1 MIKAYIKKGTVT
13 LISANK
19 KKASF
24 FAGTEIINVL
34 DNGNKS
40 VYSMFSDF
48 SMPDFK
54 NSVLK
59 ELDRIYALSSLSKY
73 ELFGAMDKGRKNK
86 LYNGKDFKVS
96 FETIGGEAVW
106 TFSLESVYDLL
117 ALEIITAIESGR
129 PLKKC
134 ENCGQ
139 YFIPSG
145 RSDSV
150 YCERIGKDGY
160 SCKKI
165 GAHTKYRMNSRADDV
180 KKLYDKVT
188 KHNRY
193 LKSKGTIPERE
204 YGRWMDTA
212 SSMYTDFKNGRIS
225 ESALINWLSKDILGT
240 SKRTRSSI
248 SDYLL

>member
-1 MIKAYIKKGTVT
+1 MIKAYVKREKVT
-13 LISANK
+13 LISQGK

-24 FAGTEIINVL
+24 SAGSEIINVL
-34 DNGNKS
+34 ENGSKS
-40 VYSMFSDF
+40 VYSLFSDF
-48 SMPDFK
+48 SASNFK
-54 NSVLK
+54 SIVLK

-73 ELFGAMDKGRKNK
+73 ELFGALDKGRKNK
-86 LYNGKDFKVS
+86 LYNGKDFKIS

-106 TFSLESVYDLL
+106 AFSLESAYDLL
-117 ALEIITAIESGR
+117 ALEIITAIECGR

-150 YCERIGKDGY
+150 YCERVGKDGF

-165 GAHTKYRMNSRADDV
+165 GAHTKYRKNSRADDV
-180 KKLYDKVT
+180 KKLYDKIT

-193 LKSKGTIPERE
+193 LKSKGAIFESD
-204 YGRWMDTA
+204 YNRWMKTA
-212 SSMYTDFKNGRIS
+212 SSMYTDFKNGAIS
-225 ESALINWLSKDILGT
+225 ENTLINWLSRDI
-240 SKRTRSSI
+240 SEAPSRSRGGL

>member
-1 MIKAYIKKGTVT
+1 MKKGTIT
-13 LISANK
+13 LISSGK

-24 FAGTEIINVL
+24 SAGSEIINVL
-34 DNGNKS
+34 NNENKS
-40 VYSMFSDF
+40 LYSLFSDF
-48 SMPDFK
+48 SASTFK
-54 NSVLK
+54 NNVLK

-73 ELFGAMDKGRKNK
+73 ELFGALDKGRKNK
-86 LYNGKDFKVS
+86 LYSGKEFKSS
-96 FETIGGEAVW
+96 FETISGEAVW
-106 TFSLESVYDLL
+106 TLALESAYDLL
-117 ALEIITAIESGR
+117 AVEVITAIECGK

-150 YCERIGKDGY
+150 YCERIGKDGF

-165 GAHTKYRMNSRADDV
+165 GAHTKYRKNSRADDV

-193 LKSKGTIPERE
+193 LKSKGAVLERD
-204 YGRWMDTA
+204 YNRWMETT
-212 SSMYTDFKNGRIS
+212 SSMYADFKNGSIS
-225 ESALINWLSKDILGT
+225 GNTLVNWLSKDILEKPT
-240 SKRTRSSI
+240 RTRGGI